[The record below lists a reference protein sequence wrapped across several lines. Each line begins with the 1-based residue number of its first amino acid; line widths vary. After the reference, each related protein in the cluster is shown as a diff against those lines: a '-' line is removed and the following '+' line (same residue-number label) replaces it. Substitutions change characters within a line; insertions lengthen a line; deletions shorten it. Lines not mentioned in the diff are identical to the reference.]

1 MTVGIYAIYN
11 VLTDKMYIGSSV
23 AIKRRWSRH
32 RRMLATKTHH
42 SPKLQAAYD
51 KYGQEAFD
59 WQIVEYIDHKDILI
73 EREQF
78 WLDFFKPVYN
88 VALYA
93 ERSHLGRK
101 MSAETRQKM
110 SEAHKKRSGRK
121 WSDEEKLIHSIR
133 MTGKKY
139 GRRPYKR
146 VLSAETRAKIGAA
159 SKGNKYALGNT
170 PSKEHRDKLSALHKG
185 NKYAAGHIDSPETTV
200 KRSIAARNVWAR
212 RKELSI

>member
-23 AIKRRWSRH
+23 SIKRRWSRH
-32 RRMLATKTHH
+32 RRMLATKIHH

-51 KYGQEAFD
+51 KYGADVFD
-59 WQIVEYIDHKDILI
+59 WQIIEHVDSRDILI

-78 WLDFFKPVYN
+78 WLDFFKPDYN
-88 VALYA
+88 IAIYA

-101 MSAETRQKM
+101 MSAETRKKM
-110 SEAHKKRSGRK
+110 SDSHKKRPGRK
-121 WSDEEKLIHSIR
+121 WSDEEKRVHSIR

-146 VLSAETRAKIGAA
+146 VLSDETRAK
-159 SKGNKYALGNT
+159 
-170 PSKEHRDKLSALHKG
+170 LSASSR
-185 NKYAAGHIDSPETTV
+185 YAAGYIDSPETRL
-200 KRSIAARNVWAR
+200 KRSIAAKAMWAR
-212 RKELSI
+212 RKGISI